1 MTLLIHKRIWELVYG
16 VKRYIFSKGL
26 IGIFISVISIIQAIL
41 LGRIV
46 GGVYSGEITDS
57 VTSVTGD
64 AVLLAVLLLLR
75 ILLLWFNQVYGKWI
89 IGRVKNRL
97 RERAFI
103 KLLKLGPGYLT
114 QSRTGILES
123 TIVAGVD
130 YLEGYVSLYLP
141 QILVCII
148 GSGTMIIY
156 IFSIKIILGMMVL
169 ATTVTALFVP
179 VFFVDWISNFTQ
191 DHWQSYTELNAQFV
205 DCAQGMVTLKAF
217 NAEVR
222 VGNYLKKKM
231 NTLFKATMKSLRL
244 NLVDVGIAGFAIS
257 FGSAF
262 TLALAAYYT
271 AKGSISVSQL
281 SILLFMI
288 TEVYRP
294 VTELGIYFHQGFMG
308 MTSANDI
315 FKLLDEEESIKDCES
330 GTFSSELIKTGSKP
344 ADMIINS
351 IPPQINFYNISFSY
365 YAEDNENKD
374 KRKLFNNL
382 NLNISAGEKIAL
394 VGESGS
400 GKTSLI
406 KLLMRFYDI
415 DEGVIYYNGINIKD
429 IPLKLLREKIS
440 VVSQDTYLFNGTIEE
455 NLRLAKPDASLSEID
470 EAVKAANIYDFI
482 YSLKDKYK
490 TSIGERGIN
499 FSGGQRQRIAIAR
512 AILKNTPLIIL
523 DEATSSL
530 DSKNEN
536 DIQKSLEKLL
546 EGRTTIIVAHRL
558 SSVEMADRIFVLN
571 SGNIVEEGTHKE
583 LMKKGKYYYRLV
595 SAQNVEVIQ

>member
-179 VFFVDWISNFTQ
+179 VFFVEWISNFTQ

-330 GTFSSELIKTGSKP
+330 GIVSSELIKTGSKP
-344 ADMIINS
+344 ADVIINS

-365 YAEDNENKD
+365 YAEDNENKN

-512 AILKNTPLIIL
+512 AILKNAPLIIL

>member
-179 VFFVDWISNFTQ
+179 VFFVEWISNFTQ

-330 GTFSSELIKTGSKP
+330 GIVSSELIKTGSKP
-344 ADMIINS
+344 ADVIINS

-365 YAEDNENKD
+365 YAKDNENKD

-455 NLRLAKPDASLSEID
+455 NLRLAKPDAPLSEID

-512 AILKNTPLIIL
+512 AILKNAPLIIL

>member
-1 MTLLIHKRIWELVYG
+1 MLIHKRIWELVYG

-179 VFFVDWISNFTQ
+179 VFFVEWISNFTQ

-330 GTFSSELIKTGSKP
+330 GIFSSELIKTGSKP
-344 ADMIINS
+344 ADVIINS

-365 YAEDNENKD
+365 YAEDNENKN

-512 AILKNTPLIIL
+512 AILKNAPLIIL

>member
-1 MTLLIHKRIWELVYG
+1 M
-16 VKRYIFSKGL
+16 
-26 IGIFISVISIIQAIL
+26 
-41 LGRIV
+41 
-46 GGVYSGEITDS
+46 
-57 VTSVTGD
+57 
-64 AVLLAVLLLLR
+64 
-75 ILLLWFNQVYGKWI
+75 
-89 IGRVKNRL
+89 
-97 RERAFI
+97 
-103 KLLKLGPGYLT
+103 
-114 QSRTGILES
+114 
-123 TIVAGVD
+123 
-130 YLEGYVSLYLP
+130 
-141 QILVCII
+141 
-148 GSGTMIIY
+148 
-156 IFSIKIILGMMVL
+156 
-169 ATTVTALFVP
+169 
-179 VFFVDWISNFTQ
+179 ISNFTQ

-330 GTFSSELIKTGSKP
+330 GIVSSELIKTGSKP
-344 ADMIINS
+344 ADVIINS

-365 YAEDNENKD
+365 YAKGNENKN

-512 AILKNTPLIIL
+512 AILKNAPLIIL

>member
-179 VFFVDWISNFTQ
+179 VFFVEWISNFTQ

-330 GTFSSELIKTGSKP
+330 GIFSSELIKTGSKP
-344 ADMIINS
+344 ADVIINS

-365 YAEDNENKD
+365 YAEDNENKN

-512 AILKNTPLIIL
+512 AILKNAPLIIL